1 MSLTLP
7 PKVLARESCFSR
19 ALGAHPLPCWAE
31 VWSPRALDVQ
41 TCLRQHRSHHKSS
54 PSGHVP
60 WGRGAESQRRAQ
72 GCDPQIGEIPE
83 RSRQRPGLAFRLTV
97 HLSQLSDHHLPPC
110 LAPLLL
116 PGPRDPGIQEKVGD
130 TLAATA
136 EAAGTQHPTM
146 LTLGTSRPRWTW
158 PPATGAANPGLHE
171 IHRVFPGRVRPGGF
185 LPIAG

>member
-72 GCDPQIGEIPE
+72 GCDPTHVIIPC
-83 RSRQRPGLAFRLTV
+83 PILATALQELLKTIQCAFPVVIDDLWKTGMSAGAGPDPEPI
-97 HLSQLSDHHLPPC
+97 SQHW
-110 LAPLLL
+110 LLL
-116 PGPRDPGIQEKVGD
+116 PRERQ
-130 TLAATA
+130 
-136 EAAGTQHPTM
+136 
-146 LTLGTSRPRWTW
+146 SRPGPVAHAWN
-158 PPATGAANPGLHE
+158 PAFWEFKTSLGN
-171 IHRVFPGRVRPGGF
+171 IVRSH
-185 LPIAG
+185 LYKKI